1 MLTKLHDKYKRP
13 TPEAWRKVGDSLLL
27 IGSTITTY
35 AILDG
40 DKTFA
45 IISLACTVLGKI
57 ITNFTTDGKV

>member
-1 MLTKLHDKYKRP
+1 MNIKKLHSKYAGP
-13 TPEAWRKVGDSLLL
+13 TPVIWRKIGDSLLL

-45 IISLACTVLGKI
+45 IISLICTIVGKI
-57 ITNFTTDGKV
+57 ITNFTSDAK